1 MARVSR
7 ADKLKTYKQRLARTR
22 RWRSDQGYDDTW
34 RRMIDLYRGKH
45 WPKGTMND
53 QDLIVVN
60 MAFSL
65 INVIAPSVAVNHPK
79 VLVRAN
85 TPEDED
91 RAAFV
96 EAVTNHLW
104 RHHDFRTP
112 FRRAV
117 KDFLIIGHGWLKV
130 GWAFKEVEVALSES
144 ERMEMAERQMME
156 ADMFAAEAPELAGD
170 LPSDE
175 DIAAMV
181 PTTDMAVVEDQPYV
195 ERISPFDIFVD
206 PEATCMDDASW
217 MAQRIIR
224 PLSEVQDDKRYK
236 PSTRKSV
243 GADAGTNSVYSDSP
257 PQREESTDYTMTEE
271 LCTIWEYYDIK
282 NNTLCV
288 FAENGEGY
296 LVDPM
301 PMPYASGIP
310 FVMLRNYDVPD
321 QFMPMGDLESIES
334 MQLELDKTRTPL
346 MNDRKRY
353 ARKYLYFER
362 SFDGAG
368 REALESEDDG
378 RMVPVVDENRPLQ
391 DVVQPM
397 PQVPVSPEIYSY
409 SEIITGDI
417 NMVSGVSEYAQGGL
431 PETRRT
437 ATEASIIADAQN
449 ARSADKL
456 ALIEI
461 GISHVARRVV
471 QLLQQFMTGEQMARM
486 TKTDGADLWIPYS
499 REDITGEY
507 DFTVEAGST
516 QPMNDTVRKQ
526 QAISLLNAVAPLVG
540 QVIDPQQ
547 LARHVLQS
555 GFGIPDPEKFLMQAP
570 PQVAGG
576 PEDPGM
582 ANVPPEA
589 AAGLEPAVGQP
600 NAPMG
605 GVPPEMVSQLQNQ
618 MGVAL
623 PSS

>member
-1 MARVSR
+1 MARVSK
-7 ADKLKTYKQRLARTR
+7 AEKLKTYKQRLARTR

-45 WPKGTMND
+45 WPKGSMNN

-65 INVIAPSVAVNHPK
+65 INVVAPSVSVNHPK

-85 TPEDED
+85 SPENED

-130 GWAFKEVEVALSES
+130 GWAFKEVEVSLSET
-144 ERMEMAERQMME
+144 ERLEMAERQMME
-156 ADMFAAEAPELAGD
+156 ADMFAAEAPELAAD

-175 DIAAMV
+175 DIAAMI
-181 PTTDMAVVEDQPYV
+181 PTTDMAVVEDQPFV

-224 PLSEVQDDKRYK
+224 PLSDVQDDKRYK
-236 PSTRKSV
+236 PSTRKTV
-243 GADAGTNSVYSDSP
+243 APDAGSNGVYSDAP
-257 PQREESTDYTMTEE
+257 PQREEANDYTMTEE
-271 LCTIWEYYDIK
+271 LCTVWEYYDIK

-288 FAENGEGY
+288 FAQNSDGY

-301 PMPYASGIP
+301 PMPYASGVP

-334 MQLELDKTRTPL
+334 MQLELDKTRTQL

-409 SEIITGDI
+409 SNIISSDI
-417 NMVSGVSEYAQGGL
+417 NQVSGVSEYAQGGL

-449 ARSADKL
+449 ARAADKL
-456 ALIEI
+456 AIVEI
-461 GISHVARRVV
+461 AISHVARRVV

-486 TKTDGADLWIPYS
+486 TKADGADLWIPYS

-555 GFGIPDPEKFLMQAP
+555 GFGIPDPEKFLMAP
-570 PQVAGG
+570 PQAPDS
-576 PEDPGM
+576 PENAGM
-582 ANVPPEA
+582 AGVPPEA
-589 AAGLEPAVGQP
+589 AEGLMPAAGQP

-605 GVPPEMVSQLQNQ
+605 GVPPEMVEQLQNQ
-618 MGVAL
+618 MGMTL